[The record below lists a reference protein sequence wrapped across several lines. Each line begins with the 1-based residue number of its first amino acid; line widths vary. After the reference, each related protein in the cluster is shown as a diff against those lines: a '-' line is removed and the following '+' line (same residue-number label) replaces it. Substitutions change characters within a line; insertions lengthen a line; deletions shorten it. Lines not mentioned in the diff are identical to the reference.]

1 MEETGTAGGNPPPS
15 QFEIIMQKMKQIKL
29 KTITKAKS
37 ASSGNGKKISHTF
50 RREKAMIPLQKYVG
64 AELEDGRTTEIHGAS
79 K

>member
-37 ASSGNGKKISHTF
+37 ASSGNRKKVKSYMQTWENNMTLESHDPIA
-50 RREKAMIPLQKYVG
+50 KVPAML
-64 AELEDGRTTEIHGAS
+64 ELS
-79 K
+79 